1 MISKMLLWMVKHAAW
16 RGHKFGLW
24 NSFKKGEDI
33 ESKWSLKH

>member
-24 NSFKKGEDI
+24 NFGEKKVKIYKVND
-33 ESKWSLKH
+33 KH